1 MSETI
6 NRLSKNTLFLY
17 IRMIALMAITLY
29 TSRVLLAT
37 LGITDFGIYSVV
49 GSVTAT
55 FYSLRSVFAEAIQRF
70 LNFEKGR
77 DCKEGEKQVFNIA
90 VVLHLIIAV
99 LFILIV
105 EIGGL
110 WLLDSKLVIEPS
122 RMSAAYSVFH
132 LTVVAS
138 MFSILIIPFDA
149 LIIANERMH
158 VYAWVS
164 ILDGIAK
171 LLVVLALV
179 YIPYD
184 NLVTYAVLLA
194 IIPFLNLLIYMVYC
208 RKFPECRYNFRFD
221 RARMKEIFA
230 FSGWS
235 FGGNLFYTIAHE
247 GLNILINMFGGV
259 ANNAAR
265 NIAYQI
271 RAAVN
276 QISNNTLLATKPFLL
291 QNAASLKHDE
301 YIRLIGKIT
310 RVNFFI
316 MLITCMPI
324 ICFCQ
329 QFLNIWL
336 VDVPNKAVVFTQLIT
351 LSVLIR
357 CIHGPL
363 SLFYMGVGKIKRMVF
378 IESFIFAFMLPV
390 CYLILKCGFREWS
403 VYAILVIVEALIV
416 LSLTLN
422 IQYEFKT
429 SVKDFFTQCLLPC
442 TLLLIIS
449 CAMVVA
455 IQMGSLK
462 LNLLYFLGALLCM
475 LIVQVLLVFLF
486 MNKEEKKLLG
496 KIVLKFLKK

>member
-259 ANNAAR
+259 ANNAA
-265 NIAYQI
+265 
-271 RAAVN
+271 
-276 QISNNTLLATKPFLL
+276 
-291 QNAASLKHDE
+291 
-301 YIRLIGKIT
+301 
-310 RVNFFI
+310 
-316 MLITCMPI
+316 
-324 ICFCQ
+324 
-329 QFLNIWL
+329 
-336 VDVPNKAVVFTQLIT
+336 
-351 LSVLIR
+351 
-357 CIHGPL
+357 
-363 SLFYMGVGKIKRMVF
+363 
-378 IESFIFAFMLPV
+378 
-390 CYLILKCGFREWS
+390 
-403 VYAILVIVEALIV
+403 
-416 LSLTLN
+416 
-422 IQYEFKT
+422 
-429 SVKDFFTQCLLPC
+429 
-442 TLLLIIS
+442 
-449 CAMVVA
+449 
-455 IQMGSLK
+455 
-462 LNLLYFLGALLCM
+462 
-475 LIVQVLLVFLF
+475 
-486 MNKEEKKLLG
+486 
-496 KIVLKFLKK
+496 